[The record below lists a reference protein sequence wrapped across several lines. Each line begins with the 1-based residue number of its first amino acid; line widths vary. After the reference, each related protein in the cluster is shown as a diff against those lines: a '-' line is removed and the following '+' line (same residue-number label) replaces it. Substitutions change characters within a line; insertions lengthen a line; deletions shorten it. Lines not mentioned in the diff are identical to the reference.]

1 VVLNL
6 KRILPKQKFDKFAS
20 IRDML
25 DYAAETYGDKVQY
38 RYFTKGTEIGEMTY
52 REFREDV
59 DRVGTALAARG
70 LRGATVAI
78 LAESRPEWMVS
89 FCAVV
94 CGGGMVVPMDKELQE
109 DQIIE
114 FLNRSESE
122 LIFCSDRFAKR
133 LQERFNEL
141 TTARYIIN
149 FDNAADGTGDVENY
163 SDLQEKGKLLLSDGY
178 MEYTTARYDTSKA
191 CTLLFTSGTT
201 GTSKGVLLSQD
212 NLTACVYHSA
222 NMVNISKDD
231 VLFSVLPMHHTY
243 ELVCAELGA
252 ICVGATTCFNNSLK
266 YFLRNVKIFR
276 PTAMIVVPLFLST
289 IYKKIC
295 EEIKKKNKEKL
306 VKGAIAV
313 TKTLRKV
320 GIDLRETAFKEITAA
335 LGGRLKNVIC
345 GGAAMDPELVD
356 RFAEFGITVCQG
368 YGISECSPLVCVVP
382 YTAIRN
388 SSVGLPAYG
397 TQVKIVITDDG
408 GREFDAPVG
417 EIGEICVKSPQ
428 VMLGYHNN
436 PEATAEVFNNEGYF
450 RTGDYGCL
458 DKDGYL
464 YITGRKKNII
474 ILSNGKNVYPEEIEE
489 FLSKIECIKECV
501 VIARSRGEEEDVIT
515 AVIYPDYDKFE
526 GKTDEEIA
534 SAMKAEVAAVNK
546 KLPTFKQIRNIEL
559 RKTEFEKTTTRKII
573 RYKV

>member
-1 VVLNL
+1 
-6 KRILPKQKFDKFAS
+6 
-20 IRDML
+20 
-25 DYAAETYGDKVQY
+25 
-38 RYFTKGTEIGEMTY
+38 
-52 REFREDV
+52 
-59 DRVGTALAARG
+59 
-70 LRGATVAI
+70 
-78 LAESRPEWMVS
+78 
-89 FCAVV
+89 
-94 CGGGMVVPMDKELQE
+94 
-109 DQIIE
+109 
-114 FLNRSESE
+114 
-122 LIFCSDRFAKR
+122 
-133 LQERFNEL
+133 
-141 TTARYIIN
+141 
-149 FDNAADGTGDVENY
+149 
-163 SDLQEKGKLLLSDGY
+163 
-178 MEYTTARYDTSKA
+178 
-191 CTLLFTSGTT
+191 
-201 GTSKGVLLSQD
+201 
-212 NLTACVYHSA
+212 
-222 NMVNISKDD
+222 MVNISKDD

-388 SSVGLPAYG
+388 NSVGFPAYG

-436 PEATAEVFNNEGYF
+436 PEATAEAFNNEGYF

>member
-1 VVLNL
+1 M

-212 NLTACVYHSA
+212 NMTACVYHSA

-388 SSVGLPAYG
+388 SSVGFPAYG

-436 PEATAEVFNNEGYF
+436 PEATAEAFNNEGYF
-450 RTGDYGCL
+450 RTGDYGCM

-464 YITGRKKNII
+464 YTTGRKKNII

>member
-1 VVLNL
+1 MNL
-6 KRILPKQKFDKFAS
+6 KRIYPKQKFDKFAS

-25 DYAAETYGDKVQY
+25 DFAAEQYGDKVQY

-52 REFREDV
+52 RQFREDV

-78 LAESRPEWMVS
+78 LAESRPQWMVA

-109 DQIIE
+109 DQIVE

-122 LIFCSDRFAKR
+122 LIFCSDRYAQR
-133 LQERFNEL
+133 LKERFSEL
-141 TTARYIIN
+141 ATARFIIN
-149 FDNAADGTGDVENY
+149 FDNVTTEDHVVEAY
-163 SDLQEKGKLLLSDGY
+163 DELLEKGKLLLSDGY
-178 MEYTTARYDTSKA
+178 MEYTTARFDTSKA

-212 NLTACVYHSA
+212 NLTACVFHSA
-222 NMVNISKDD
+222 NMVNITKDD

-356 RFAEFGITVCQG
+356 RFAEFGITVVQG

-388 SSVGLPAYG
+388 NSVGLPAYG
-397 TQVKIVITDDG
+397 TQVKIVGTDDG
-408 GREFDAPVG
+408 GREFDAPAG

-428 VMLGYHNN
+428 VMIGYHNN
-436 PEATAEVFNNEGYF
+436 PEATAEAFNNEGYF
-450 RTGDYGCL
+450 RTGDYGYM

-489 FLSKIECIKECV
+489 FLYKLEIIKECV
-501 VIARSRGEEEDVIT
+501 VVARSKGEEDDVIT
-515 AVIYPDYDKFE
+515 AVIYPDYEKFE
-526 GKTDEEIA
+526 GKTDEEIIA
-534 SAMKAEVAAVNK
+534 AVKAEVASVNK
-546 KLPTFKQIRNIEL
+546 KLPTFKQVRNIEL
-559 RKTEFEKTTTRKII
+559 RKTEFEKTTTRKIM

>member
-1 VVLNL
+1 M
-6 KRILPKQKFDKFAS
+6 KRLYPKQKYDKFAS

-25 DYAAETYGDKVQY
+25 DFAAEKYGDKVQY
-38 RYFTKGTEIGEMTY
+38 RYFTKGTEIGEMTF
-52 REFREDV
+52 RQFREAV

-133 LQERFNEL
+133 LQERFAEL
-141 TTARYIIN
+141 STTRFIIN
-149 FDNAADGTGDVENY
+149 FDNTADGTGDVENY
-163 SDLQEKGKLLLSDGY
+163 SDLQKKGKMLLSDGY
-178 MEYTTARYDTSKA
+178 MEYTAARFDTSKP

-212 NLTACVYHSA
+212 NLTSCIFHSV
-222 NMVNISKDD
+222 NMVKIGEGD

-243 ELVCAELGA
+243 ELVCGELGA
-252 ICVGATTCFNNSLK
+252 ICVGATNCFNNSLK
-266 YFLRNVKIFR
+266 YFLRNIKIFR
-276 PTAMIVVPLFLST
+276 PTAMIMVPLFLST

-295 EEIKKKNKEKL
+295 EEIKKKDKEKL
-306 VKGAIAV
+306 VKGAIVV

-320 GIDLRETAFKEITAA
+320 GIDLRGTAFKEVTAA
-335 LGGRLKNVIC
+335 LGGRLKNIIC
-345 GGAAMDPELVD
+345 GGAAMDPDLVD

-382 YTAIRN
+382 YTAIRKT
-388 SSVGLPAYG
+388 SVGLPAYG
-397 TQVKIVITDDG
+397 TKVKIVITDEG
-408 GREFDAPVG
+408 GREFDAPAG

-428 VMLGYHNN
+428 VMIGYHNN
-436 PEATAEVFNNEGYF
+436 EEATAEAFNNEGYF

-458 DKDGYL
+458 DKDGFL

-489 FLSKIECIKECV
+489 FLGKIESIKECV
-501 VIARSRGEEEDVIT
+501 VVARDRGEEEETIT

-526 GKTDEEIA
+526 GKSEAEIVA
-534 SAMKAEVAAVNK
+534 AVKAEVAVVNK
-546 KLPTFKQIRNIEL
+546 KLPTFKQVRNIEL
-559 RKTEFEKTTTRKII
+559 RKTEFEKTTTKKII

>member
-1 VVLNL
+1 M

-133 LQERFNEL
+133 LQERFGEL

-212 NLTACVYHSA
+212 NMTACVYHSA

-388 SSVGLPAYG
+388 NSVGFPAYG

-436 PEATAEVFNNEGYF
+436 PEATAEAFNNEGYF

>member
-1 VVLNL
+1 M
-6 KRILPKQKFDKFAS
+6 KRIYPKQKFDKFAS
-20 IRDML
+20 ICDML
-25 DYAAETYGDKVQY
+25 DFAAEQYGDKVQY

-52 REFREDV
+52 RRFREDV
-59 DRVGTALAARG
+59 DCVGTALAARG

-78 LAESRPEWMVS
+78 LAESRPQWMVA

-122 LIFCSDRFAKR
+122 LIFCSDRYAQR
-133 LQERFNEL
+133 LKERFGEL
-141 TTARYIIN
+141 ATARFIIN
-149 FDNAADGTGDVENY
+149 FDNVTTEDHVVEAY
-163 SDLQEKGKLLLSDGY
+163 DELLEKGKLLLSDGY
-178 MEYTTARYDTSKA
+178 MEYTTARFDTSKA

-212 NLTACVYHSA
+212 NLTACVFHSA
-222 NMVNISKDD
+222 NMVNITKDD

-289 IYKKIC
+289 IYKKIT

-356 RFAEFGITVCQG
+356 RFAEFGITVVQG

-388 SSVGLPAYG
+388 NSVGVPAYG
-397 TQVKIVITDDG
+397 TQVKIVITDEG

-428 VMLGYHNN
+428 VMIGYHNN
-436 PEATAEVFNNEGYF
+436 PEATAEAFNNEGYF
-450 RTGDYGCL
+450 RTGDYGYM

-489 FLSKIECIKECV
+489 FLYKLEIIKECV
-501 VIARSRGEEEDVIT
+501 VVARSKGEEDDVIT
-515 AVIYPDYDKFE
+515 AVIYPDYEKFE
-526 GKTDEEIA
+526 GKTDEEIIA
-534 SAMKAEVAAVNK
+534 TVKAEVASVNK
-546 KLPTFKQIRNIEL
+546 KLPTFKQVRNIEL
-559 RKTEFEKTTTRKII
+559 RKNEFEKTTTRKIM